1 MPADPNVFSGYYKD
15 YLKAK
20 YNILGEAFFVNNATV
35 RPVGGVAGS
44 DTPNAGLTP
53 LQPFATVDYA
63 IGRCTASRG
72 DGIFVFGNHAETV
85 TAAVTLDVAGV
96 QIIGIEQ
103 GALKPTI
110 TVNGAIDCMT
120 VTAARC
126 SIRNLLLTIVT
137 TDAATALI
145 NVAAANCLIENIK
158 MLPSAAAVNVVD
170 CITLATGGDDC
181 VIKDIDCRNT
191 TVAVNSFVNIEAAIA
206 RLTIK
211 DSFFFGDVAT
221 GGIIDAA
228 VVATQMLIENT
239 VFGTI
244 GTTMPA
250 VILDGNPTGVLKHV
264 HALGTHTTI
273 ATNIQTGNSLRL
285 TNLFVSEDT
294 ASATQAT
301 NIIPVLDID

>member
-44 DTPNAGLTP
+44 DSPNNGLTP

-63 IGRCTASRG
+63 IGRCTANRG

-85 TAAVTLDVAGV
+85 TAAITLDVAGV

-126 SIRNLLLTIVT
+126 SIRNLLLTIAT

-145 NVAAANCLIENIK
+145 NVAAANCLISDVK
-158 MLPSAAAVNVVD
+158 MIPSATSVNVVD

-181 VIKDIDCRNT
+181 YIEGIDCRNT
-191 TVAVNSFVNIEAAIA
+191 TVAVNSFVNIEAAVA

-228 VVATQMLIENT
+228 VVATQLFIENT

-244 GTTMPA
+244 GTTMPP
-250 VILDGNPTGVLKHV
+250 VLLDGNPTGVLKYV

-273 ATNIQTGNSLRL
+273 ASNIQTGNLLRL
-285 TNLFVSEDT
+285 TNLFVSEVTD
-294 ASATQAT
+294 SSNQAT
-301 NIIPVLDID
+301 DLIPIKDVE